1 MELLIHAICIFFPWG
16 WINIFL
22 LICRKPLYIKDVNC
36 LSSQLQTVLPQFVL
50 CSSVLLLVFIDIK
63 KRFYFLAEIFL
74 SVFCLSS
81 ASGVILS
88 DCASLI
94 CHRYSSTF

>member
-22 LICRKPLYIKDVNC
+22 LICRKPFYIKDVNC
-36 LSSQLQTVLPQFVL
+36 LFSQLQTVLPQFVL

-63 KRFYFLAEIFL
+63 KTLLFSCRDISECFLFK
-74 SVFCLSS
+74 FC
-81 ASGVILS
+81 IR
-88 DCASLI
+88 
-94 CHRYSSTF
+94 CHS